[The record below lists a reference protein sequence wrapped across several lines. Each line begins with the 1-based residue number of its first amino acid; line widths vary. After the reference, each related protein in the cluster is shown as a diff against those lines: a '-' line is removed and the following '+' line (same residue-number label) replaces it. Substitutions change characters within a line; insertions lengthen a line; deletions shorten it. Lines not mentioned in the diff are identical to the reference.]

1 MNLGLRVFLVR
12 PLHVS
17 FINKS
22 HDTLWLRNMVLFLDD
37 KAALRSFWDLH
48 IFFSPRG
55 LISHFFILSIHSR
68 FSNTHLFFFFNFLSL
83 VLWFLCWYKD
93 FRYLNFHFKDSYI
106 DTWVSPMSSQSHTNL
121 SFFFRCFERLCSVDG
136 CCCWPTYSG
145 LGILCTFSLLIFTT
159 THGTALSHYF
169 HFVNEN
175 TVAYRC
181 KSYFW

>member
-1 MNLGLRVFLVR
+1 MYLSLTSPMILYDSGTWCFSWMTRQHWDPSGTCIFFFL
-12 PLHVS
+12 LEA
-17 FINKS
+17 
-22 HDTLWLRNMVLFLDD
+22 WY
-37 KAALRSFWDLH
+37 H
-48 IFFSPRG
+48 IFLFSPFIPDSLT
-55 LISHFFILSIHSR
+55 LIF
-68 FSNTHLFFFFNFLSL
+68 FFFFNFLSL